1 MGRHGVL
8 RVYVRGASWWAHVPG
23 VGRVA
28 LGLSSEVP
36 QAEALAQAARKH
48 GTGVLSTRSA
58 GAPPDGDLAVIVQ
71 TFAAEY
77 GPRYKPRALRSALLH
92 LAAWVE
98 WMASHGARRA
108 SQVTSERLS
117 AWTSALSASGRSG
130 ARSNATVNRALVVVR
145 VCLRWAAARTPPLCA
160 PTAAEK
166 LRPLREVDRRPHPVI
181 PSPDEWRRLVVA
193 LETAPVP
200 ETCRTA
206 ETQRRH
212 RECARG
218 AALLVAVA
226 VSSGLRL
233 DELRHLRPEDV
244 AGDRVEVRA
253 SGGWSP
259 KSWAERTVPVGPE
272 ARELARELVAWMR
285 SKPRAR
291 NGLALVVGDHW
302 IADLIDEAWARA
314 ELPGEPP
321 RMHDCRRTYATA
333 THRAGVPIDRVR
345 ALLGHRDVQT
355 TERYLGTYRSDAAE
369 VAVDVGV
376 ADVLSTK
383 ASAKVLPMR
392 GKRR

>member
-1 MGRHGVL
+1 MGKHGAL
-8 RVYVRGASWWAHVPG
+8 RVYVRGSYWWAHVPG
-23 VGRVA
+23 KGRVS
-28 LGLSSEVP
+28 LGLPSEVSR
-36 QAEALAQAARKH
+36 AEALAHASREHGHGRLAAGTAGVQADE
-48 GTGVLSTRSA
+48 VLS
-58 GAPPDGDLAVIVQ
+58 VIVE
-71 TFAAEY
+71 TFHREY
-77 GPRYKPRALRSALLH
+77 GPRYKPRALRSAMLH
-92 LAAWVE
+92 LLAFAAWME
-98 WMASHGARRA
+98 ARGVTRA
-108 SQVTSERLS
+108 SQVTSERLA

-181 PSPDEWRRLVVA
+181 PSPEEWRRLVVA
-193 LETAPVP
+193 LETSPVP
-200 ETCRTA
+200 ETCRTE

-233 DELRHLRPEDV
+233 DELRHLRPDDV

-285 SKPRAR
+285 SKPKAR

-302 IADLIDEAWARA
+302 IADAIDEAWARA

-355 TERYLGTYRSDAAE
+355 TERYLGRYRSDETE

-376 ADVLSTK
+376 ADVLSAKT
-383 ASAKVLPMR
+383 SAKVLPMK